1 MPPLVREEFRPTL
14 PELLAPR
21 VRRLGRGG
29 RWALAVLAALIVVAV
44 LVLVVRGSGDGTT
57 SYVRTAQ
64 PQFNLL
70 YDAKATP
77 KRAAQGDE
85 LLRLEGRRGDLFLQS
100 FTVAP
105 WALPAYTG
113 TVDGVL
119 PMEAEQRLVPELQR
133 RFPGFERLTP
143 EGRVRLN
150 EISAGYGLI
159 FRARLGER
167 RLYGR
172 AALVPEPVA
181 HPRRAMLLLL
191 LATPAAGVSGPAAL
205 GYDGKLKT
213 PYRSF
218 RWGTEKS

>member
-14 PELLAPR
+14 PEMLAPR

-29 RWALAVLAALIVVAV
+29 RVALLVVIALVVVAV
-44 LVLVVRGSGDGTT
+44 LVAAGRGRAGGNS
-57 SYVRTAQ
+57 SYVRSAQ

-77 KRAAQGDE
+77 KRPARGDE

-100 FTVAP
+100 FTVEP
-105 WALPAYTG
+105 RALPAYRG
-113 TVDGVL
+113 AVDGVL
-119 PMEAEQRLVPELQR
+119 PLDVEQRLVPELRR

-172 AALVPEPVA
+172 AAIVPEPVA

-191 LATPAAGVSGPAAL
+191 LATPAAGVSGPVAL

-218 RWGTEKS
+218 RWGTEKP